1 MIDAQSGGS
10 GGRER
15 VPMQRWTKSELTR
28 LRGATDPEINLVDAA
43 YHREH
48 PALADARDLTDA
60 LQIVFAPP
68 RWNDEPRFRLKR
80 LWKAPRP
87 PRSPWSSSNPQ
98 GATLVRRHLP
108 ARRAATDSR

>member
-1 MIDAQSGGS
+1 VIDAQSGGR

-15 VPMQRWTKSELTR
+15 APMQRWTKSELTR
-28 LRGATDPEINLVDAA
+28 LRGATDPEIDLVVAA

-87 PRSPWSSSNPQ
+87 LDPL
-98 GATLVRRHLP
+98 GHLEIRKVP
-108 ARRAATDSR
+108 L